1 MEISSNNSTHK
12 DHCDLLCNYLFSE
25 NDDIFKK
32 GIEILISYKLKIEDI
47 DKVIKHSN
55 VYSKPQYSSKL
66 KKKITN
72 HLNKNIVNI

>member
-66 KKKITN
+66 KKKN
-72 HLNKNIVNI
+72 H